1 MNKDKKKGPK
11 KKNRLFYMIVLMM
24 GLYVS
29 WIFINQQMELRELR
43 RQEEALNKKMLELKK
58 EEARLTEEKNL
69 GDDPKF
75 IEKVARE
82 RLKMVK
88 PNEIIY
94 IDVNKPKYNQE
105 KW

>member
-1 MNKDKKKGPK
+1 MSKKKKASK
-11 KKNRLFYMIVLMM
+11 KKNKIFYIIVLLI

-29 WIFINQQMELRELR
+29 WILINQQIELRELK
-43 RQEEALNKKMLELKK
+43 RQEEALNIKISELKK
-58 EEARLTEEKNL
+58 EEAHLEEEKKL
-69 GDDPKF
+69 GNDPKF

-94 IDVNKPKYNQE
+94 IDINKPKYNQE

>member
-1 MNKDKKKGPK
+1 MDKNKKSKIKS
-11 KKNRLFYMIVLMM
+11 KNRIFRIVILIVF
-24 GLYVS
+24 LYVS
-29 WIFINQQMELRELR
+29 WIFIKQQMELKELKK
-43 RQEEALNKKMLELKK
+43 QEEALNNKILELKK
-58 EEARLTEEKNL
+58 EAAQLEEEKSL

-94 IDVNKPKYNQE
+94 IDANKSKYTQ
-105 KW
+105 